1 MSLRSIFWRTAAAV
15 YVFINVA
22 GAAYAMVED
31 EPSHAMLHVTLLA
44 IGAAAYAIW
53 RLAAQRRQNLANPQ
67 LSEQRIEYLQQSVD
81 AIALEVERIGE
92 KQRFSE
98 KLRSAPSE
106 IPLKKEQ

>member
-1 MSLRSIFWRTAAAV
+1 MSLRSKLWRAAAAV

-22 GAAYAMVED
+22 GAVYAAVEA
-31 EPSHAMLHVTLLA
+31 EPAHAMLHVTLLA
-44 IGAAAYAIW
+44 VGAAAYAVW
-53 RLAAQRRQNLANPQ
+53 RLKAQRQRNLATPQ